1 MIRRNLIKC
10 ILSFVVMTLISM
22 PLQAIINQ
30 KTNSLTDDSV
40 KEGMIVAYIYPR
52 ISPKSSIFKVKA
64 ENQEVFVYQTSVG
77 AFASFAFTGS
87 ITVEIETPEP
97 IANIRISPAR
107 YGISPTKNGNKV
119 SFQIE
124 KRVNLL
130 IEIEGQEQLYIYA
143 NAPDTNA
150 PDPNAPGVHYFRA
163 GQVYEVGLLRL
174 HDNETLYIE
183 GGAVVRGCI
192 RATSAKNV
200 RIAGPGILDGG
211 YYSSGAD
218 SHRSIVYEDCTN
230 STIDDIIMINPS
242 SWMIVLGICSNV
254 TVNNVKELGAIVST
268 DGIDI
273 VGSRHIR
280 VENCFL
286 RNGDD
291 CIAIKSLDLRSR
303 REDATLDFTA
313 DVEDVE
319 VVGCSFLSYNGA
331 AALEIGH
338 ELRTSAV
345 SNIRFHDCDILGV
358 HGFGAAFGI
367 HNTDRAVI
375 SNILYENIR
384 VEHYY
389 NKLIDMR
396 IIKSRYCK
404 DEQRGLVHDIVFRN
418 IDVTVSIYNPGYSIS
433 NIGGYDAEHIIKNVV
448 FDNFR
453 LNGVKVTNA
462 DQLDLFTKQVFGIK
476 FK

>member
-1 MIRRNLIKC
+1 MNQRNLIKY
-10 ILSFVVMTLISM
+10 IQNIVVMTLITI
-22 PLQAIINQ
+22 PLQAVINQ
-30 KTNSLTDDSV
+30 KTISLTEDSLQDS
-40 KEGMIVAYIYPR
+40 KIVAYTYPR
-52 ISPKSSIFKVKA
+52 ISPKSSVFKVKA

-77 AFASFAFTGS
+77 AFASFAFNGT

-97 IANIRISPAR
+97 ISNIRISPAR
-107 YGISPTKNGNKV
+107 YGINPAKNGNKV

-124 KRVNLL
+124 KGVNLL

-143 NAPDTNA
+143 NAPDTNV
-150 PDPNAPGVHYFRA
+150 PDPNAPGVHFFRA

-174 HDNETLYIE
+174 SDNETVYIE

-211 YYSSGAD
+211 YYSSEVD

-254 TVNNVKELGAIVST
+254 TVKNVKELGAIVST

-280 VENCFL
+280 VENCFF

-319 VVGCSFLSYNGA
+319 VVGSSFLSYNGA

-338 ELRTSAV
+338 ELRTSSV

-358 HGFGAAFGI
+358 HGYGAAFGI

-389 NKLIDMR
+389 DKLIDIR
-396 IIKSRYCK
+396 IIKSRFYK
-404 DEQRGLVHDIVFRN
+404 DKQRGQAHDIIFRN
-418 IDVTVSIYNPGYSIS
+418 INVTVSQSNPGYSIS
-433 NIGGYDAEHIIKNVV
+433 ILGGYDTEHTIKNVV

-462 DQLDLFTKQVFGIK
+462 DQLDLFTKQVSNLV